1 MSVDE
6 AENSIQ
12 LTNREDYDLVA
23 DTNLNKNIEMNDYLR
38 LDIFLNFLSRS
49 QYFVLKGEGL
59 RRTLLKS

>member
-12 LTNREDYDLVA
+12 LTNREDYGLVA
-23 DTNLNKNIEMNDYLR
+23 DTNPSKNIEMNDYLR

>member
-1 MSVDE
+1 VSVDE

-12 LTNREDYDLVA
+12 LTNREDYGLVA
-23 DTNLNKNIEMNDYLR
+23 DTNPNKNIEMNDYLR

>member
-12 LTNREDYDLVA
+12 LTNREDYGLVA

-49 QYFVLKGEGL
+49 QYFV
-59 RRTLLKS
+59 